1 MFHKVITYRDN
12 NLVWSKNQL
21 ATLESTDIVSPNC
34 QAHLNFQWSNPASR
48 SQTASSA
55 TSIQMSM
62 ELAIEEKIEPAAATE
77 NGPKFMHLDSAW
89 WFTSKEKK
97 ITTRHWHG
105 NSLELKLWLFVTVTN
120 CSMFGQFVWSTR
132 DAPHA
137 GVPIISFCVQMS
149 KTQKYLTR
157 RVHALRLHIKHSH
170 DFNWLFY

>member
-62 ELAIEEKIEPAAATE
+62 KLAIEEKIEPAAATE
-77 NGPKFMHLDSAW
+77 NGPKLMHLDA
-89 WFTSKEKK
+89 
-97 ITTRHWHG
+97 
-105 NSLELKLWLFVTVTN
+105 
-120 CSMFGQFVWSTR
+120 
-132 DAPHA
+132 A
-137 GVPIISFCVQMS
+137 
-149 KTQKYLTR
+149 
-157 RVHALRLHIKHSH
+157 
-170 DFNWLFY
+170 

>member
-1 MFHKVITYRDN
+1 MFHKVITYGDN

-21 ATLESTDIVSPNC
+21 ATLEQSSI
-34 QAHLNFQWSNPASR
+34 AKSNGKLCNKYTNVNEAGHWR
-48 SQTASSA
+48 
-55 TSIQMSM
+55 
-62 ELAIEEKIEPAAATE
+62 KIEPAAATE

-105 NSLELKLWLFVTVTN
+105 NSLEMELKLWLFVTVTN

-137 GVPIISFCVQMS
+137 GVLIISFCVFKCQ

-170 DFNWLFY
+170 DFNWLFYYSWVQNCRHFR